1 MALNDCVSTNRNGA
15 LRMKLSVLALDYD
28 GPIALND
35 CVPPSVL
42 DAIADARRRNVTV
55 ILVAGRILDDLRRVA
70 GDV

>member
-1 MALNDCVSTNRNGA
+1 
-15 LRMKLSVLALDYD
+15 MKLSVLAFDYD
-28 GPIALND
+28 GTIARND
-35 CVPPSVL
+35 RVPPSVL